1 MFPPGSAGST
11 ERRLREVRV
20 QGSVFHH
27 EQLDAIVAILRALKD
42 TDVEVLFLLWLI
54 SRRLKIFFENFLEE
68 KNILYS
74 LALLNKN
81 CLIFSIF

>member
-1 MFPPGSAGST
+1 MNEYTGYHNIICRMFPPGSAGST

-42 TDVEVLFLLWLI
+42 TDVEVLFLL
-54 SRRLKIFFENFLEE
+54 
-68 KNILYS
+68 
-74 LALLNKN
+74 
-81 CLIFSIF
+81 